1 MRHCSKSSLC
11 ANKAPMKKLIEEEIS
26 NKATD
31 CSRRPSVVARLM
43 GMEPLPKETN
53 KGPIQKIDPI
63 ETSTSASRNRS
74 KTRRELFHSK
84 PHSREHPQEEALQKF
99 KKDFEAW
106 QASKL
111 LEHSRSLELENF
123 SKQKFVQSLSFN
135 ETKKGKET
143 FSEEKVSCSKPG
155 SDLIH
160 LTTGER
166 SPSPTRIVIL
176 KPCPEMAFDME
187 ESTIPSPEIMKRE
200 NNMMDFLEEVKNKLK
215 LEIEG
220 KSKKEKTDPKQIARS
235 IANQIRETVVQDLN
249 GTLTRSESARSY
261 GKGAVGLQENG
272 DTKSL
277 LSEKIK
283 SVLKREIEAAAPLRS
298 TKPTYEVKK
307 RGKKVK
313 NREGSKSTTQSD
325 TKSFEEGEASP
336 RNLVRSFS
344 APVWLQPVEF
354 WQFSPSLFKILS
366 RF

>member
-1 MRHCSKSSLC
+1 MRHCSKSSFW
-11 ANKAPMKKLIEEEIS
+11 ANNTPVKKLIEEEIS
-26 NKATD
+26 NKAND
-31 CSRRPSVVARLM
+31 GFKRPSVVARLM
-43 GMEPLPKETN
+43 GMDLLPKEMN
-53 KGPIQKIDPI
+53 KEPMQNKDPI
-63 ETSTSASRNRS
+63 EASASTSKNRS
-74 KTRRELFHSK
+74 KTRHELFPLK

-99 KKDFEAW
+99 KKEFEAW

-111 LEHSRSLELENF
+111 LEQTRSLELENF
-123 SKQKFVQSLSFN
+123 SKQKFVQSLSFH
-135 ETKKGKET
+135 ETKKGKEA
-143 FSEEKVSCSKPG
+143 FSEERFSCSKPG

-160 LTTGER
+160 SPTGER
-166 SPSPTRIVIL
+166 SPSPTKIVIL

-220 KSKKEKTDPKQIARS
+220 KSRKEKADPKLIARN

-261 GKGAVGLQENG
+261 QNGAIGLQENG

-298 TKPTYEVKK
+298 TKRTYEIK
-307 RGKKVK
+307 RRGRKVK
-313 NREGSKSTTQSD
+313 DREEAKSATQSD
-325 TKSFEEGEASP
+325 TKSFEEGEALP

-344 APVWLQPVEF
+344 APVLLLSVAF
-354 WQFSPSLFKILS
+354 W
-366 RF
+366 

>member
-1 MRHCSKSSLC
+1 M
-11 ANKAPMKKLIEEEIS
+11 PVKKLIEEEIS

-31 CSRRPSVVARLM
+31 GFKRPSVVARLM
-43 GMEPLPKETN
+43 GMDQLPKETN
-53 KGPIQKIDPI
+53 KESIPKRDPI
-63 ETSTSASRNRS
+63 EDGASTSKNRS
-74 KTRRELFHSK
+74 KTRHKLFPLK

-99 KKDFEAW
+99 KKEFEAW

-111 LEHSRSLELENF
+111 LEQSRSLELENF
-123 SKQKFVQSLSFN
+123 SKQKFVRSLSLH
-135 ETKKGKET
+135 ETNKGKDAI
-143 FSEEKVSCSKPG
+143 FEEKISCSKPG
-155 SDLIH
+155 SHLIH
-160 LTTGER
+160 LPTGER
-166 SPSPTRIVIL
+166 STSPRRIVIL
-176 KPCPEMAFDME
+176 KPCSDMAFDME

-220 KSKKEKTDPKQIARS
+220 KSKKEKTDPKQIARN

-261 GKGAVGLQENG
+261 TNGSIHLQENG

-298 TKPTYEVKK
+298 RKPTYEIKR
-307 RGKKVK
+307 RGKKAK
-313 NREGSKSTTQSD
+313 DREEVRSATQSD

-344 APVWLQPVEF
+344 APVLLIPISFGNFQ
-354 WQFSPSLFKILS
+354 
-366 RF
+366 